1 MVRSMPYHPHWD
13 ACSGDGFMAGRG
25 RRSEASRVDAFFA
38 QLPAA
43 RRQRM
48 QAIRRTLLRPGIR
61 EAVVEG
67 ALLLENGS
75 ARVRV
80 ASLIR
85 HIGIY
90 FPAPALLEGV
100 RARHPELRCG
110 RRSVSIRDDQYL
122 PLYELQCA
130 ALRTFLPQDRWSR
143 TQGPSLRRRGE
154 FLDVK

>member
-1 MVRSMPYHPHWD
+1 MPYHPHWD
-13 ACSGDGFMAGRG
+13 ARSGDGFMGGRG
-25 RRSEASRVDAFFA
+25 KRSEAGRVDAFFA
-38 QLPAA
+38 QLPAV

-48 QAIRRTLLRPGIR
+48 QAIRRTLLQPGVR
-61 EAVVEG
+61 EAVVDE
-67 ALLLENGS
+67 ALVLETGS

-80 ASLIR
+80 ASLIG

-90 FPAPALLEGV
+90 FPAPSLLEGV